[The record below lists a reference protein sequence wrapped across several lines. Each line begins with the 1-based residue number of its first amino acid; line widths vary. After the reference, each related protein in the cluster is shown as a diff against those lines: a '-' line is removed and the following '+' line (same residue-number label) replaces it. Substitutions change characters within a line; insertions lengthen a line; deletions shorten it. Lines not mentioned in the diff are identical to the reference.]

1 MQEKNYCENTA
12 KWMAQ
17 HLEALLDYMQYG
29 HAVIAFYKQNGKFKF
44 VKATLRYY
52 EAEFHK
58 KYNPANVEAAVVYWD
73 IDEHPVCKNKLILPC
88 CRTKIHTSMRKY
100 IVFVRNNFKTCWRI
114 KITIV
119 RIVHYQIQ
127 SVSVTAN
134 GLIFFPIGQVK
145 QFVVIFMG
153 NTPNRSLVGV

>member
-1 MQEKNYCENTA
+1 MKNLTRTVSESEAMKRKWEKRIMQEKNYSENTA

-73 IDEHPVCKNKLILPC
+73 IDEQGW
-88 CRTKIHTSMRKY
+88 RTFQME
-100 IVFVRNNFKTCWRI
+100 NFLEWR
-114 KITIV
+114 
-119 RIVHYQIQ
+119 
-127 SVSVTAN
+127 
-134 GLIFFPIGQVK
+134 G
-145 QFVVIFMG
+145 MG
-153 NTPNRSLVGV
+153 

>member
-1 MQEKNYCENTA
+1 MQEKNYSENTA

-58 KYNPANVEAAVVYWD
+58 KQAN
-73 IDEHPVCKNKLILPC
+73 IFLFLPIIF
-88 CRTKIHTSMRKY
+88 KVHTSLAIKF
-100 IVFVRNNFKTCWRI
+100 IKSRI
-114 KITIV
+114 TRPYKLYEPYKLEAMHKIT
-119 RIVHYQIQ
+119 R
-127 SVSVTAN
+127 N
-134 GLIFFPIGQVK
+134 E
-145 QFVVIFMG
+145 
-153 NTPNRSLVGV
+153 